1 MPISISAAHK
11 SFAWQ
16 IKHALTQKDLN
27 KPDRLNTN
35 IQSYDALRAA
45 IATAMPFS
53 NRLDGLFLAGDYG
66 RGTQDQWSD
75 LD

>member
-1 MPISISAAHK
+1 MRDK
-11 SFAWQ
+11 
-16 IKHALTQKDLN
+16 
-27 KPDRLNTN
+27 LNTN
-35 IQSYDALRAA
+35 IQSYHALRAT

-53 NRLDGLFLAGDYG
+53 NRLDGLFLAGSYG

>member
-1 MPISISAAHK
+1 M
-11 SFAWQ
+11 
-16 IKHALTQKDLN
+16 
-27 KPDRLNTN
+27 PDRLDTN
-35 IQSYDALRAA
+35 IQSYHALWAA

>member
-27 KPDRLNTN
+27 MPDRLNTN

-53 NRLDGLFLAGDYG
+53 NRLDGLFLAGNC
-66 RGTQDQWSD
+66 
-75 LD
+75 

>member
-1 MPISISAAHK
+1 M
-11 SFAWQ
+11 
-16 IKHALTQKDLN
+16 
-27 KPDRLNTN
+27 PDRLNTN
-35 IQSYDALRAA
+35 IQSYDALQAA

-53 NRLDGLFLAGDYG
+53 NRLDGLFLGGSYG

>member
-1 MPISISAAHK
+1 M
-11 SFAWQ
+11 Q
-16 IKHALTQKDLN
+16 
-27 KPDRLNTN
+27 DRLNTN

-45 IATAMPFS
+45 IANAMPLS
-53 NRLDGLFLAGDYG
+53 KRLDGLFLGGSYG